1 MQRRL
6 SFAVLA
12 FAALTACTKTEKQQQ
27 AATPPPPPPTR
38 LTVADS
44 GINTPESALWDREG
58 DQYLVSN
65 INGTPLAK
73 DNNGFISR
81 ISPDG
86 KVTELRWIA
95 AGTKGVTLNAPK

>member
-1 MQRRL
+1 MHRRL

-12 FAALTACTKTEKQQQ
+12 FAALTACSKTEKQQ
-27 AATPPPPPPTR
+27 AAAPPPPPPTR

-44 GINTPESALWDREG
+44 GINAPESALWDREG

-81 ISPDG
+81 VSFTPSG
-86 KVTELRWIA
+86 LV
-95 AGTKGVTLNAPK
+95 GP